1 MTEYPESGR
10 GGRGRRRTLR
20 PARRRRRVRQ
30 NSAQPKRFGCGTEDV
45 LLHHSMTAIP
55 ERRRHPRIP
64 VSWAVRISVD
74 DETIVGRAHD
84 ASRHGLWV
92 TVAPTTAL
100 KIGKSCWIDVLSE
113 EIGRFTVAGEVR
125 HVAGRRV
132 GLETTRPVPVARL
145 ENAGKD

>member
-1 MTEYPESGR
+1 
-10 GGRGRRRTLR
+10 
-20 PARRRRRVRQ
+20 
-30 NSAQPKRFGCGTEDV
+30 
-45 LLHHSMTAIP
+45 MTAIP

-74 DETIVGRAHD
+74 DETIVGRVQD

-100 KIGKSCWIDVLSE
+100 KIGKSCWIDVLSD

>member
-1 MTEYPESGR
+1 
-10 GGRGRRRTLR
+10 
-20 PARRRRRVRQ
+20 
-30 NSAQPKRFGCGTEDV
+30 
-45 LLHHSMTAIP
+45 MTAIP

-74 DETIVGRAHD
+74 DETIVGRVQD

-92 TVAPTTAL
+92 TVAPTAAL
-100 KIGKSCWIDVLSE
+100 KIGKSCWIDVLSDD
-113 EIGRFTVAGEVR
+113 IGRFTVAAEVR